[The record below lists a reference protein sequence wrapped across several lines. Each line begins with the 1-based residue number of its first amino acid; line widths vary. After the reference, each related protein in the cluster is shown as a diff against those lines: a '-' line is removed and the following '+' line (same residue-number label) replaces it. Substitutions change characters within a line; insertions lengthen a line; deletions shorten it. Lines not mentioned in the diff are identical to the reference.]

1 MLALCRPQQV
11 HTRALNNLRLFF
23 PGKETVIVAVVASL
37 TGAGVTAI
45 TVYLIVIKIK
55 RKTNNRGV
63 HTVETEKGITT
74 TIVVIK
80 RDLRE
85 GGDFCKK
92 GFDTKEIEEK
102 DKSGSSVSAV
112 IGGIP
117 SAFV

>member
-23 PGKETVIVAVVASL
+23 PGKETIIVAGVVFPI
-37 TGAGVTAI
+37 GAIAI
-45 TVYLIVIKIK
+45 TSIIVFKIK
-55 RKTNNRGV
+55 RKTNNGGV

-80 RDLRE
+80 RDLKE

-102 DKSGSSVSAV
+102 DISGSSVSAV
-112 IGGIP
+112 IGVIP

>member
-23 PGKETVIVAVVASL
+23 PGKEKIIVVGVVFPIGAIAV
-37 TGAGVTAI
+37 TI
-45 TVYLIVIKIK
+45 IIVFKIK
-55 RKTNNRGV
+55 RKTNNGGV
-63 HTVETEKGITT
+63 HNVETEKGITT
-74 TIVVIK
+74 TIAVIK
-80 RDLRE
+80 RDLKE

>member
-23 PGKETVIVAVVASL
+23 PGKETIIVAGVVFPI
-37 TGAGVTAI
+37 GAIAI
-45 TVYLIVIKIK
+45 TSIIVFKIK
-55 RKTNNRGV
+55 RKTNNGGV
-63 HTVETEKGITT
+63 HTVE
-74 TIVVIK
+74 IVVIK
-80 RDLRE
+80 GDLKE

-102 DKSGSSVSAV
+102 DISGSSVSVV
-112 IGGIP
+112 IGVIP